1 MYYKIISEGQIIDAA
16 TDLNYVKWQEK
27 NRLFLSCDEGGA
39 DGIISSNGADIY
51 LLTEKETGEDLP
63 VVEIVEI
70 GEEDY
75 LALKEEIDAGNSVE
89 QPGEQDDEVNIHK
102 TRLKRLEEEVEE
114 LRAANEM
121 LTECLLEMSEI
132 VYG

>member
-1 MYYKIISEGQIIDAA
+1 MYYKIISEGQIIDAS

-27 NRLFLSCDEGGA
+27 NRLFLSCDAESS

-63 VVEIVEI
+63 VAEIVEI
-70 GEEDY
+70 DEEEY

-89 QPGEQDDEVNIHK
+89 QPGEQEGETNTHK